1 MSCLS
6 SRDVC
11 LLGLEAIYR
20 DGVPVGY
27 VRRADYAFYVDAPLA
42 YGLVY
47 SPHVLGK

>member
-1 MSCLS
+1 MCSSSL

-27 VRRADYAFYVDAPLA
+27 VRRADYAFYLDAPLA
-42 YGLVY
+42 YG
-47 SPHVLGK
+47 